1 MENRL
6 LLKLKVDRWIP
17 NDFVTVKGKKSYIR
31 DDTLFLF
38 NKRITDI
45 TNLEELLLSQNQIRE
60 LKGLENLRKL
70 QMILLRE
77 NPIKEEE
84 KDLIFQKAQN
94 LVNYLTRKR

>member
-1 MENRL
+1 
-6 LLKLKVDRWIP
+6 
-17 NDFVTVKGKKSYIR
+17 VTVKGKKSYIR

-60 LKGLENLRKL
+60 IKGLENLRTL
-70 QMILLRE
+70 QMILLIE

-84 KDLIFQKAQN
+84 KGLIFQKALN
-94 LVNYLTRKR
+94 LVKYCQEKLKR